1 VTGGSFDPVAFYD
14 LSREI
19 LSFRTEESYLRTS
32 VGRAYYACFHL
43 ARLALQRKWRWVP
56 PEQGSEHSAVIRE
69 LARRGR
75 LPLSHALR
83 DLRYL
88 RDHADYDL
96 DTPVDA
102 ARCDRAREL
111 ADWLVAR
118 LRTL

>member
-1 VTGGSFDPVAFYD
+1 MTGGPFDPIAFYD

-19 LSFRTEESYLRTS
+19 LSVKVEESYLRTS
-32 VGRAYYACFHL
+32 IGRAYYACFHL
-43 ARLALQRKWRWVP
+43 ARLGLLRKWRWVP

-83 DLRYL
+83 DLRNL
-88 RDHADYDL
+88 REYADYDL
-96 DTPVDA
+96 GTPVDA
-102 ARCDRAREL
+102 AHCERAREL

-118 LRTL
+118 LKAL